1 MTLTLDNQKSASLR
15 LLQKDDGQALI
26 AYLQDLSAESKS
38 RFGPHA
44 FDAAT
49 INDICAHLPG
59 DTLRYIAIEE
69 SSGKIIAY
77 MLVKNG
83 MMEWDRQRYTERGL
97 QLEDNTTVTFAPS
110 VADEWQSSGL
120 GSAMYA
126 VIEND
131 LSSRDIQTIVLWGGV
146 QASNKKAVGFYKKWG
161 YRLIASFWHDG
172 KDNHDML
179 KQLP

>member
-1 MTLTLDNQKSASLR
+1 M
-15 LLQKDDGQALI
+15 LL
-26 AYLQDLSAESKS
+26 AYLQALSAESRS

-49 INDICAHLPG
+49 VNEICAHLPG
-59 DTLRYIAIEE
+59 DTQRCIAVDET
-69 SSGKIIAY
+69 SGKIISY

-83 MMEWDRQRYTERGL
+83 MVEWDRQRYAERGL
-97 QLEDNTTVTFAPS
+97 QFDENSTVTYAPS

-126 VIEND
+126 LIETE
-131 LSSRDIQTIVLWGGV
+131 LKSRKIHTIVLWGGV
-146 QASNKKAVGFYKKWG
+146 QASNKKAVGFYTKWG
-161 YRLIASFWHDG
+161 YRLIASFWHDS

>member
-1 MTLTLDNQKSASLR
+1 MTIALANHPSASIR
-15 LLQKDDGQALI
+15 ILQKEDAPALL
-26 AYLQDLSAESKS
+26 AYLQELSAESKS

-49 INDICAHLPG
+49 VHKICAHLPD
-59 DTLRYIAIEE
+59 DTQRYIAVDETT
-69 SSGKIIAY
+69 GKIIAY

-83 MMEWDRQRYTERGL
+83 MLEWDRQRYAERGL
-97 QLEDNTTVTFAPS
+97 QFDENTTVTYAPS

-120 GSAMYA
+120 GSAMYT
-126 VIEND
+126 VIEAK
-131 LSSRDIQTIVLWGGV
+131 LQSRNIQTVVLWGGV
-146 QASNKKAVGFYKKWG
+146 QASNKKAVGFYTKYG

-179 KQLP
+179 KQLQ